1 MMPWQAGPSREQLMA
16 RYGERTRW
24 LVLLVLMIGTI
35 SSIISSTIVNVAIPD
50 LSRTFT
56 LTQARAQWVSA
67 SFMIAMT
74 LGMLLTPWLLLRLGL
89 RRTFIGAVVLL
100 GFGGLV
106 GGLAATYALVLTMR
120 VTEGLAAGILQPL
133 PNILILRAFNE
144 REQGRA
150 MSVFGFGVILAP
162 AVGPSVGGFLVEAFG
177 WRSIFFVVL
186 PFCLLAAVLAR
197 RFMPVN
203 SVLMG
208 ERQPFDWIGLLFVSA
223 ATIMLM
229 NGLVEVVDAPRL
241 GGSLIAAGMLA
252 LLAFV
257 FWQVRAAFPLV
268 DMRLFSY
275 RQFAM
280 GAIVSF
286 MYGASL
292 FGSTYLLPVYMQ
304 LGLGYTPTHAGLLLL
319 PAGIC
324 LAIVIVF
331 AGRLVEIIQPYQ
343 QVTLG
348 LGLLMVSFLLM
359 ATNTLSTSYIVLVLW
374 VVVGRIGLG
383 LILPSLN
390 LGAMRGVDF
399 SLVSQG
405 ASGISF
411 IRQLGGAIGISI
423 CGIVLQW
430 RLGARGGALVQGA
443 EVDPAHRLAAFDDT
457 FLFLGILLGLAM
469 LAAWRL
475 RPAPLPLRNPSPP
488 IDQP

>member
-1 MMPWQAGPSREQLMA
+1 MIPWQAGPTRESLAA

-50 LSRTFT
+50 LSRTFV

-100 GFGGLV
+100 GCGGLV
-106 GGLAATYALVLTMR
+106 GGLAHSYELVLMMR
-120 VTEGLAAGILQPL
+120 VTEGLAAGIMQPL
-133 PNILILRAFNE
+133 PNILILRAFEE

-150 MSVFGFGVILAP
+150 MSLFGFGVILAP
-162 AVGPSVGGFLVEAFG
+162 ALGPSVGGFLVEAFG

-186 PFCLLAAVLAR
+186 PFCVLAAFLAR

-203 SVLMG
+203 SALMG
-208 ERQPFDWIGLLFVSA
+208 ERQPLDWTGLLLISA

-229 NGLVEVVDAPRL
+229 NGLVEVMHAPAL
-241 GGSLIAAGMLA
+241 GGGLLAGGALA
-252 LLAFV
+252 LGAFV
-257 FWQVRAAFPLV
+257 FWQLRAVYPLV

-292 FGSTYLLPVYMQ
+292 YGSTYLLPVYMQ

-324 LAIVIVF
+324 LAIVIVL
-331 AGRLVEIIQPYQ
+331 AGRLIEIIRPYQ

-348 LGLLMVSFLLM
+348 LALLMASFLLM
-359 ATNTLSTSYIVLVLW
+359 ATNSLATSYIVLVLW

-383 LILPSLN
+383 LILPSLSI
-390 LGAMRGVDF
+390 GAMRGVDF

-405 ASGISF
+405 SSGISF
-411 IRQLGGAIGISI
+411 IRQLGGAIGISV

-430 RLGARGGALVQGA
+430 RLGMQGGEPVSASA
-443 EVDPAHRLAAFDDT
+443 VDPVHRLAAFDDT
-457 FLFLGILLGLAM
+457 FLFLGVLLGLAM
-469 LAAWRL
+469 LAAWRM
-475 RPAPLPLRNPSPP
+475 RPAPAPLVGPTDPP
-488 IDQP
+488 

>member
-1 MMPWQAGPSREQLMA
+1 MNFKPTGPTREALTA

-24 LVLLVLMIGTI
+24 LILVVLMIGTI
-35 SSIISSTIVNVAIPD
+35 SSIISSTIINVAIPD
-50 LSRTFT
+50 MSRAFV

-89 RRTFIGAVVLL
+89 RRTFIGAVGLL
-100 GFGGLV
+100 GCGGLV
-106 GGLAATYALVLTMR
+106 GGLANSYELVLAMR

-133 PNILILRAFNE
+133 PNILILRAFAE

-150 MSVFGFGVILAP
+150 MSYFGFGVILAP

-186 PFCLLAAVLAR
+186 PFCLLAALLAR
-197 RFMPVN
+197 RYMPIN
-203 SVLMG
+203 SALMG
-208 ERQPFDWIGLLFVSA
+208 ERQPLDWTGLMLISA

-229 NGLVEVVDAPRL
+229 NGLVEISQSPAL
-241 GGSLIAAGMLA
+241 GGGLLVAGAIALIAFIL
-252 LLAFV
+252 
-257 FWQVRAAFPLV
+257 WQMRAAFPLV

-286 MYGASL
+286 IYGASL
-292 FGSTYLLPVYMQ
+292 YGSTYLLPVYMQ

-324 LAIVIVF
+324 LAIVIVL
-331 AGRLVEIIQPYQ
+331 AGRLIEVIRPYQ

-348 LGLLMVSFLLM
+348 LALLMASFLLM
-359 ATNTLSTSYIVLVLW
+359 ATNHLSTNYIVLVLW
-374 VVVGRIGLG
+374 VIVGRIGLG
-383 LILPSLN
+383 LILPSLSI
-390 LGAMRGVDF
+390 GAMRGVDY

-405 ASGISF
+405 SSGISF
-411 IRQLGGAIGISI
+411 VRQLGGAMGISI

-430 RLGARGGALVQGA
+430 RLGIRGGGAVDATQVEPVQ
-443 EVDPAHRLAAFDDT
+443 RLAAFDDT

-469 LAAWRL
+469 LAAWRM
-475 RPAPLPLRNPSPP
+475 RPAPAAGH
-488 IDQP
+488 DQP